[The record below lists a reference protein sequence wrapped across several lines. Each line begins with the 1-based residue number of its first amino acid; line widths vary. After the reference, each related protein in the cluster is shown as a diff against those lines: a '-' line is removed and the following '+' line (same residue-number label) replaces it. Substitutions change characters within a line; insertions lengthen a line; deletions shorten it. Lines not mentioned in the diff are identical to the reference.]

1 MAFPQT
7 RHSLIQRLVA
17 APTKGDW
24 QEFVNDYWG
33 PVCRFAQRRA
43 PLTREDAE
51 DVASE
56 TFEILLRKQLL
67 TRWVVNRSA
76 KLRTLLCCVV
86 RNLLGNR
93 ARIEKGRQRLRREG
107 AKDPTRLRESPA
119 LTTLDATV
127 EEIDAFYAAWVE
139 ELFYN
144 ATWLLLAHYNRQ
156 GKGHYFRIL
165 YEHWCEGLAL
175 PEIARAVGLTPH
187 QARHAY
193 RDARQALAHGLKQA
207 VRDHLRRY
215 CAAGELESEFAAEWS
230 RLREYVRAR
239 GGLEHAVRSV
249 YANRPC

>member
-56 TFEILLRKQLL
+56 TFEILLRKRLL

-86 RNLLGNR
+86 RNLLANR
-93 ARIEKGRQRLRREG
+93 ARVEKGRQRLRREA
-107 AKDPTRLRESPA
+107 AKDRARLSESPVVA
-119 LTTLDATV
+119 TLDASV

-139 ELFYN
+139 ELVHN
-144 ATWLLLAHYNRQ
+144 TAWLLLAHYNRE
-156 GKGHYFRIL
+156 GKGDYFRIL
-165 YEHWCEGLAL
+165 YEHWCEGLGL
-175 PEIARAVGLTPH
+175 PEIARAIGLTQH
-187 QARHAY
+187 QARYAY
-193 RDARQALAHGLKQA
+193 RDARQSLARGLEHA
-207 VRDHLRRY
+207 VRAHVRRY
-215 CAAGELESEFAAEWS
+215 CADGELESEFATEWS
-230 RLREYVRAR
+230 RLREYVRSR